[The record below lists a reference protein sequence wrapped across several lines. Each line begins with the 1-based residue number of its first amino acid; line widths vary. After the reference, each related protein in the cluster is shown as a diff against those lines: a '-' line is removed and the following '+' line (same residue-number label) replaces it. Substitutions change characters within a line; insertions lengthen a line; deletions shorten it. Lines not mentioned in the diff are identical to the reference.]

1 MRNTIINILVQKG
14 FQRNRLE
21 KLPTSYLQQLYM
33 EFS

>member
-1 MRNTIINILVQKG
+1 MRNAIINVLVQRG
-14 FQRNRLE
+14 FERDRLE